1 MGYSKLCINQ
11 TYTAAEQKKIDEI
24 CIKYNLDKNKILVH
38 VHPKTKQIEKYKLKT
53 GIQRNDRCSNIK
65 KDKKF
70 TDPFRII
77 EGTGSLGGTCRG
89 SGGFEV
95 EKEVFKIISNG
106 LSLLSSNYLSST
118 GLIFGSSHLRPSF
131 HELTNKII
139 DTLPEYKKKLLKNIS
154 QKPIENVRRPIIIK
168 ADAIDF
174 KNNTNRNIADFILH
188 FNDMNNR
195 MAGTLFTPDEYISQ
209 KSTGLVSF
217 INIGIRTK
225 CFGANDLINYS
236 ITKPIGK
243 LLLQTLGLDTKGFCD
258 VFNNYKNKISNI
270 EVSQQYNKSID
281 FTISGDDTKFCK
293 ELRKLLSKSMGVGN
307 SIVSHKI
314 NNTYK
319 IWKTHDKKIK
329 LKYYRSYYGGKKKEA
344 KRVDI
349 EIETEDMIYKFNIRA
364 KDGKVYP
371 SHLMCDFEYI

>member
-70 TDPFRII
+70 TDPFRIV
-77 EGTGSLGGTCRG
+77 EGTGSIGGKCRG

-95 EKEVFKIISNG
+95 EKEVFKIIS
-106 LSLLSSNYLSST
+106 SDILLTSDYLSST
-118 GLIFGSSHLRPSF
+118 GIIFGNIDMTKCRNG
-131 HELTNKII
+131 LTNKII
-139 DTLPEYKKKLLKNIS
+139 DALPENKKKLLKNIY
-154 QKPIENVRRPIIIK
+154 QKPVENVRRPIMIK
-168 ADAIDF
+168 ANAIDF

-188 FNDMNNR
+188 FDDMNNR
-195 MAGTLFTPDEYISQ
+195 KAGTLFTSDEYISQ
-209 KSTGLVSF
+209 KSSGLVSF

-225 CFGANDLINYS
+225 CFNANDLINYS
-236 ITKPIGK
+236 ISKKAGK

-270 EVSQQYNKSID
+270 EVRQQYNKSID

-307 SIVSHKI
+307 SIVSHKK

-329 LKYYRSYYGGKKKEA
+329 IKYYRSYYGGKKKEA

-349 EIETEDMIYKFNIRA
+349 EIETDDMIYRFNIRA